1 MSIDETPAS
10 TSRSCERDAA
20 TELAGMTIVQIRAQV
35 AEWKSGDPGWALLEK
50 DRRVGVRRLVVERRR
65 RDAREQAESQ
75 RRERLLH
82 FEQQLWSQGV
92 RRVAGVDE
100 AGRGCLAGPVV
111 AAAVVLSPACV
122 IARVDDSKKL
132 SRTQREILYEEIV
145 AKALAVGIG
154 QVEAAEI
161 DKLNIL
167 QASLKAMRLALENLP
182 TPPDRVLI
190 DGHLPARSPYPEQA
204 IIDGDARS
212 LSIAAASIVA
222 KVHRDRLMCECDA
235 RYPEYGFAAH
245 KGYGSAAHIAALDA
259 HGPCP
264 LHRRSFG
271 PVAARIAE
279 PRSELF
285 LSFEE
290 GIYDCANLAELERL
304 GQLVKEAADELAADE
319 LTALR
324 GTYREQRDR
333 LGDIGRRGEAAA
345 AAYLEERGYQIRVR
359 RYRAAGGEIDL
370 VAEEQG
376 ELVFVEVKAS
386 QRASRPEQ
394 RVNRAKRQRLTRA
407 AQHYIQYRAAA
418 DTVCRFDVI
427 AVWLRA
433 DGAEIEHW
441 PDAFKPLD

>member
-1 MSIDETPAS
+1 MSTDETPAG
-10 TSRSCERDAA
+10 TSRSCEQDAA
-20 TELAGMTIVQIRAQV
+20 AELAGMTIAQIRAQV

-82 FEQQLWSQGV
+82 FERHLWAQGV
-92 RRVAGVDE
+92 HRVAGVDE

-111 AAAVVLSPACV
+111 AAAVVLAPDGV
-122 IARVDDSKKL
+122 IDGIDDSKKL
-132 SRTQREILYEEIV
+132 SRTQREALYEEIV

-154 QVEAAEI
+154 QVEAEEI
-161 DKLNIL
+161 DRLNIL
-167 QASLKAMRLALENLP
+167 QASLKAMRLALEHLQ

-245 KGYGSAAHIAALDA
+245 KGYGSAAHLAALDA

-271 PVAARIAE
+271 PVAALVAE

-290 GIYDCANLAELERL
+290 GLYDCANLAELERL
-304 GQLVKEAADELAADE
+304 GQLIKEAADDLTADELAA
-319 LTALR
+319 LR
-324 GTYREQRDR
+324 GGYREQRDR
-333 LGDIGRRGEAAA
+333 LGDIGRRGEEGSRGLSGRTGLSNSGAPLSRCWGRDRLGGRRRGRVSFCRGKGQPAGVPPRTKGESRQAAA
-345 AAYLEERGYQIRVR
+345 ADAGRPALHSIRQRGQYGLPLRCDRRVV
-359 RYRAAGGEIDL
+359 AGGRR
-370 VAEEQG
+370 G
-376 ELVFVEVKAS
+376 
-386 QRASRPEQ
+386 
-394 RVNRAKRQRLTRA
+394 N
-407 AQHYIQYRAAA
+407 
-418 DTVCRFDVI
+418 
-427 AVWLRA
+427 
-433 DGAEIEHW
+433 
-441 PDAFKPLD
+441 

>member
-10 TSRSCERDAA
+10 TSRSCERDATA
-20 TELAGMTIVQIRAQV
+20 ELAGMTIAQIRAQV
-35 AEWKSGDPGWALLEK
+35 AEWESGDPGWALLEK

-82 FEQQLWSQGV
+82 FERHLWAQGV
-92 RRVAGVDE
+92 HRVAGVDE

-111 AAAVVLSPACV
+111 AAAVVLSPDGV
-122 IARVDDSKKL
+122 IDGIDDSKKL
-132 SRTQREILYEEIV
+132 SRTQREALYEKIV

-154 QVEAAEI
+154 QVEAEEI
-161 DKLNIL
+161 DRLNIL

-182 TPPDRVLI
+182 TSPDRVLI

-245 KGYGSAAHIAALDA
+245 KGYGSAAHLAALDA

-271 PVAARIAE
+271 PVAALVAE

-290 GIYDCANLAELERL
+290 GLYDCANLAELERL
-304 GQLVKEAADELAADE
+304 GQLVKEAAEDLTADELAA
-319 LTALR
+319 LR
-324 GTYREQRDR
+324 GVYREQRDR
-333 LGDIGRRGEAAA
+333 LGDIGRRGEEAA
-345 AAYLEERGYQIRVR
+345 AAYLEERGYRIQVR
-359 RYRAAGGEIDL
+359 RYRAVGGEIDL
-370 VAEEQG
+370 VAEDRD

-407 AQHYIQYRAAA
+407 AQHYLQYRAGGDA
-418 DTVCRFDVI
+418 VCRFDVI

-441 PDAFKPLD
+441 ADAFKPVD

>member
-1 MSIDETPAS
+1 MSIDETSADM
-10 TSRSCERDAA
+10 SRSCQQDAE
-20 TELAGMTIVQIRAQV
+20 TKLAGMTIAQLRAQV
-35 AEWKSGDPGWALLEK
+35 AEWESGDPGWAVLEK

-65 RDAREQAESQ
+65 RDAREQEERQ
-75 RRERLLH
+75 RRDRLLH
-82 FEQQLWSQGV
+82 FERQLWARGV
-92 RRVAGVDE
+92 HRVAGVDE

-111 AAAVVLSPACV
+111 AAAVVLSPDCI
-122 IARVDDSKKL
+122 IAKIDDSKKL
-132 SRTQREILYEEIV
+132 SRTQREALCEAIM

-161 DKLNIL
+161 DQLNIL
-167 QASLKAMRLALENLP
+167 QASLKAMRLALDNLP

-190 DGHLPARSPYPEQA
+190 DGHLPARSSYPEQA

-222 KVHRDRLMCECDA
+222 KVHRDHLMCECDVH
-235 RYPEYGFAAH
+235 YPEYGFAAH
-245 KGYGSAAHIAALDA
+245 KGYGSAAHLAALDA
-259 HGPCP
+259 HGPCR

-271 PVAARIAE
+271 PVAARIAA

-285 LSFEE
+285 LSFAE
-290 GIYDCANLAELERL
+290 GIYDSANLAELEQL
-304 GQLVKEAADELAADE
+304 GKLVKEAAAELAAAE
-319 LTALR
+319 LAALR
-324 GTYREQRDR
+324 GAYREQRDK

-345 AAYLEERGYQIRVR
+345 AAYLEERDYRIQQR

-370 VAEEQG
+370 VAEDRD
-376 ELVFVEVKAS
+376 ELVFVEVKTS

-407 AQHYIQYRAAA
+407 ARHYIQHRTAA
-418 DTVCRFDVI
+418 DPVCRFDVI
-427 AVWLRA
+427 AVWLRTT
-433 DGAEIEHW
+433 GTEIEHW

>member
-1 MSIDETPAS
+1 MSTDETPAG
-10 TSRSCERDAA
+10 TSRSCEQDAA
-20 TELAGMTIVQIRAQV
+20 AELTGMTIAQIRAQV
-35 AEWKSGDPGWALLEK
+35 AEWKSGDPGWAVLEK

-82 FEQQLWSQGV
+82 FERHLWAQGV
-92 RRVAGVDE
+92 HRVAGVDE

-111 AAAVVLSPACV
+111 AAAVVLSPDGV
-122 IARVDDSKKL
+122 IDGIDDSKKL
-132 SRTQREILYEEIV
+132 SRTQRETLYEEIV

-154 QVEAAEI
+154 QVEAEEI
-161 DKLNIL
+161 DRLNIL
-167 QASLKAMRLALENLP
+167 QASLKAMRLALEHLQ

-190 DGHLPARSPYPEQA
+190 DGHLPAHSPYPEQA

-245 KGYGSAAHIAALDA
+245 KGYGSAAHLAALDA

-271 PVAARIAE
+271 PVAALVAE

-290 GIYDCANLAELERL
+290 GLYDCANLAELERL
-304 GQLVKEAADELAADE
+304 GQLVKEAADDLTGDE
-319 LTALR
+319 LMTLR
-324 GTYREQRDR
+324 GVYREQRDR

-345 AAYLEERGYQIRVR
+345 AAYLEERGYRIRVR

-370 VAEEQG
+370 VAEDRD

-394 RVNRAKRQRLTRA
+394 RVDRAKRQRLTRA
-407 AQHYIQYRAAA
+407 AQHYLQYRAGGDA
-418 DTVCRFDVI
+418 VCRFDVI
-427 AVWLRA
+427 AVWLRTG
-433 DGAEIEHW
+433 DAEIEHW
-441 PDAFKPLD
+441 ADAFKPLD

>member
-10 TSRSCERDAA
+10 MSRSSERDAA
-20 TELAGMTIVQIRAQV
+20 AELAEMTIAQIRAQV
-35 AEWKSGDPGWALLEK
+35 AEWKSGDPSWALLEK

-82 FEQQLWSQGV
+82 FERHLWAQGV

-111 AAAVVLSPACV
+111 AAAVILSPDCV
-122 IARVDDSKKL
+122 IAKIDDSKKL
-132 SRTQREILYEEIV
+132 SRTQREALYEEIA

-154 QVEAAEI
+154 QVEAEEI
-161 DKLNIL
+161 DRLNIL
-167 QASLKAMRLALENLP
+167 QASLKAMRLALENLRA
-182 TPPDRVLI
+182 PPARVLI

-212 LSIAAASIVA
+212 LSIAAASIMA
-222 KVHRDRLMCECDA
+222 KVHRDRLMCECDI

-245 KGYGSAAHIAALDA
+245 KGYGSAAHLAALDA

-271 PVAARIAE
+271 PVAALVSA
-279 PRSELF
+279 PRSELY
-285 LSFEE
+285 LSFAE

-304 GQLVKEAADELAADE
+304 GQLVKEAAADLTADELA
-319 LTALR
+319 TLR
-324 GTYREQRDR
+324 EAYREQRDK

-345 AAYLEERGYQIRVR
+345 EAYLEERGYRIRAR

-370 VAEEQG
+370 VAEERG

-394 RVNRAKRQRLTRA
+394 RVNRAKRQRLARA

-433 DGAEIEHW
+433 ADAEIEHW
-441 PDAFKPLD
+441 SDAFKPLD

>member
-10 TSRSCERDAA
+10 MNRSCERDAA
-20 TELAGMTIVQIRAQV
+20 TELSGMTIAQIRAQV
-35 AEWKSGDPGWALLEK
+35 VEWESGDPGWALLEK

-75 RRERLLH
+75 RCERLMH
-82 FEQQLWSQGV
+82 FERHLWAQGV

-100 AGRGCLAGPVV
+100 VGRGCLAGPVV
-111 AAAVVLSPACV
+111 AAAVVLSPDCV
-122 IARVDDSKKL
+122 IARIDDSKKL
-132 SRTQREILYEEIV
+132 SRPQREALYEEIEDR
-145 AKALAVGIG
+145 ALAVGIG
-154 QVEAAEI
+154 QVEAEEI

-167 QASLKAMRLALENLP
+167 QASLKAMRLALENLI

-235 RYPEYGFAAH
+235 HYPEYGFAAH
-245 KGYGSAAHIAALDA
+245 KGYGSAAHLAALDA

-271 PVAARIAE
+271 PVAARVAE

-285 LSFEE
+285 RSFEE

-304 GQLVKEAADELAADE
+304 GQLVKEAAAE
-319 LTALR
+319 LTANELAVLR
-324 GTYREQRDR
+324 GAYREQRNK

-345 AAYLEERGYQIRVR
+345 AAYLEERGYRIQER

-370 VAEEQG
+370 VAEEKG

-394 RVNRAKRQRLTRA
+394 RVDRPKRQRMTQA
-407 AQHYIQYRAAA
+407 AQHYIQYRAGA
-418 DTVCRFDVI
+418 DMVCRFDVVV
-427 AVWLRA
+427 VWVRA
-433 DGAEIEHW
+433 TDEEIEHW
-441 PDAFKPLD
+441 PDAFKPPD